1 MGSSAGSF
9 NCSIG
14 WHLALLSDRGGVPNK
29 ERQGSMHLKP
39 RTAGWAAV
47 TVLALF
53 LVGLTGFWAFDFG
66 QRRQLEVSRATE
78 RVTAAGYALTQQMT
92 SVLSDLIYLSQLGS
106 FQRWRGTGGADR
118 PALELDWQAY
128 LQDHPYIQQVRL
140 LNEKKKKLEK

>member
-66 QRRQLEVSRATE
+66 QRRQLEVR
-78 RVTAAGYALTQQMT
+78 
-92 SVLSDLIYLSQLGS
+92 
-106 FQRWRGTGGADR
+106 
-118 PALELDWQAY
+118 
-128 LQDHPYIQQVRL
+128 
-140 LNEKKKKLEK
+140 EKKKKEKKKKKKKKEKKKKKKKKKKK